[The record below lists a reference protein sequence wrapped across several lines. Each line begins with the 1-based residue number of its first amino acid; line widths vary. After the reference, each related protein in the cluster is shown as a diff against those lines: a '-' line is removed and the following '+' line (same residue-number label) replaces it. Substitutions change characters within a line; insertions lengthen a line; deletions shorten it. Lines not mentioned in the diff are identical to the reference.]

1 MGPQGQG
8 LGVPGAPGPVGSKGD
23 AGPPGKDGSPGPP
36 GRRGAAGERVSY
48 NIIYYNEYIKYN
60 ISVCMCVLFNVAIQ

>member
-23 AGPPGKDGSPGPP
+23 AGPPGKDGAPGPP
-36 GRRGAAGERVSY
+36 GRHGKVGDRVSRFMHMFRIGHFN
-48 NIIYYNEYIKYN
+48 NIPRI
-60 ISVCMCVLFNVAIQ
+60 